1 MEREQALDLLR
12 SNHTFPGPFQF
23 QVIVRPPAAT
33 STVTA
38 MAAAAGDGAR
48 VLNVDERHSSKGTYV
63 ALHVNI
69 EVAEAESVLDVYE
82 VLGSM
87 DQVLAKM

>member
-1 MEREQALDLLR
+1 
-12 SNHTFPGPFQF
+12 
-23 QVIVRPPAAT
+23 
-33 STVTA
+33 

-87 DQVLAKM
+87 EQVLAKM

>member
-1 MEREQALDLLR
+1 MERDQSLELLR

-23 QVIVRPPAAT
+23 RVVVRPPAAT

-38 MAAAAGDGAR
+38 MAAAAGSGAR
-48 VLNVDERHSSKGTYV
+48 VLDVEERHSSKGTYV
-63 ALHVNI
+63 ALHVRI
-69 EVAEAESVLDVYE
+69 EVAAAESVLDVYE

-87 DQVLAKM
+87 EHVLAKM